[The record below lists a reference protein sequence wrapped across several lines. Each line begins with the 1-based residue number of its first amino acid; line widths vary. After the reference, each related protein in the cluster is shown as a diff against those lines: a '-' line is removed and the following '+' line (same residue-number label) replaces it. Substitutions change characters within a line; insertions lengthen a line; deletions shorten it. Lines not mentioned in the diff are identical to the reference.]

1 MSELKP
7 RITENGIDYI
17 LVGDYYIPD
26 LKLPEEHRPIG
37 KYGRLHREYLR
48 EIHPARLNT
57 LTLTGELW
65 TYVLERGVTIYEYRT
80 ERKEIVIY
88 AVLRDIIGIIS
99 DTFIC
104 DSHVDEKGYLHFT
117 ENVSNY
123 RKKITDEAF
132 SLMGEPYNEWNR
144 QGISIWDFN
153 RSFAGE

>member
-1 MSELKP
+1 MNAKECMIEADKLLQKWSCYS
-7 RITENGIDYI
+7 IENRRYI
-17 LVGDYYIPD
+17 EKIFNGSNRYDMM
-26 LKLPEEHRPIG
+26 
-37 KYGRLHREYLR
+37 
-48 EIHPARLNT
+48 LNVDVMQKQAKI
-57 LTLTGELW
+57 
-65 TYVLERGVTIYEYRT
+65 YVLERGVTIYEYRT

-88 AVLRDIIGIIS
+88 AVLRDIIEIIS